1 VDEVG
6 IIHMNGRIYDPE
18 LGRFLSADPN
28 IQSPLNSQSHN
39 RYSYVWN
46 NPLKYTDPSGY
57 FIKWLKKKVK
67 RFVKKWGRT
76 ILAIAAM
83 FIPGAPVF
91 ITGFLSGMIASGG
104 DFRAGLIGGLTAGAF
119 DLAGGLFKGTLS
131 NAISHGVIGGI
142 RSKLMGGKFA
152 DGFVGGAFGSF
163 ANPVGDGFSWAGF
176 AIAVV
181 AGGVGSVLGGGKFAN
196 GAVSAAFVH
205 LFGREL
211 RSSRRIRTGGREV
224 DVGDLKSRLSQ
235 VGRIAITEPGELR
248 VNYEPGQIVKVYDA
262 LVTLA
267 DAQGVDFHTDVVFG
281 PEREMLL
288 RAIVGHGDR
297 YTVAWFHHEIA
308 EAMRIDVTA
317 PGAVGSAYVNAQISA
332 HGYVIEHQGNASVF
346 SRYHPS
352 IVNAPEYA
360 DQFR

>member
-1 VDEVG
+1 
-6 IIHMNGRIYDPE
+6 
-18 LGRFLSADPN
+18 LSADPN

-181 AGGVGSVLGGGKFAN
+181 AGGVGSVLGGGKFKN
-196 GAVSAAFVH
+196 GAVTAAFGYMFNAAKHAQKARAQLSKEFRTSIDEARQLGADGDIDGYIDRV
-205 LFGREL
+205 
-211 RSSRRIRTGGREV
+211 RSGGIWDFKSRREYRNLEGIEDFGNFAFGATGAAWADGYTGG
-224 DVGDLKSRLSQ
+224 LSNQ
-235 VGRIAITEPGELR
+235 S
-248 VNYEPGQIVKVYDA
+248 
-262 LVTLA
+262 
-267 DAQGVDFHTDVVFG
+267 
-281 PEREMLL
+281 PERTTNLL
-288 RAIVGHGDR
+288 MRGAGAYQEFFQSYNPSDGHFYD
-297 YTVAWFHHEIA
+297 FSPPA
-308 EAMRIDVTA
+308 ESNY
-317 PGAVGSAYVNAQISA
+317 G
-332 HGYVIEHQGNASVF
+332 
-346 SRYHPS
+346 
-352 IVNAPEYA
+352 
-360 DQFR
+360 DQFRDQINIYSGAQYYFRRRAGE